1 MKVFN
6 PVRACFVL
14 SLLPVS
20 LLVASP
26 SFAKDTGYLFVS
38 GEKDNNISVLDA
50 KTFEVVKRIGTAA
63 RPRHLQFSPDRS
75 KIYAAC
81 GDGAAI
87 DVIDVAKL
95 ELVDRIAGI
104 EDPEL
109 FDISADGKTL
119 YISLEDDGALGIL
132 NLDEYFAKRG
142 DKPDLSV
149 AEPAPLGETS
159 EAEDDK
165 ADDDAEKDA
174 EKEDAKED
182 EEKAGEDDDAAAIP
196 GLKTVE
202 VGEEP
207 EGILL
212 SPDGKTAY
220 VTSEVANTVHVVD
233 TASGEMKANI
243 VVGNRPRRFVMT
255 PDQKEL
261 WVTNEISGEVTIID
275 PATNKLTQTIKFQPK
290 GFREEDVT
298 PVGITMSSDGKTVIV
313 GLGGANHI
321 AFVDVASHEI
331 QDYVLV
337 GKRAWNVTFNRDNSL
352 LYVANGLS
360 DDLSV
365 VDVASRKVVKSVPVA
380 RVPHTV
386 LIDD

>member
-1 MKVFN
+1 MRPFT
-6 PVRACFVL
+6 PPFTLALL
-14 SLLPVS
+14 SFSLFTALP
-20 LLVASP
+20 A
-26 SFAKDTGYLFVS
+26 FAKDTGYLFVS
-38 GEKDNNISVLDA
+38 SEKDNNISVLDA

-81 GDGAAI
+81 GDGSAI
-87 DVIDVAKL
+87 DIIDVAKL

-149 AEPAPLGETS
+149 AEPAPPGETS
-159 EAEDDK
+159 EAEDDN
-165 ADDDAEKDA
+165 ADDDD
-174 EKEDAKED
+174 EKE
-182 EEKAGEDDDAAAIP
+182 GEDAGDAQIP
-196 GLKTVE
+196 GMKTVE

-212 SPDGKTAY
+212 SSDGKTVY
-220 VTSEVANTVHVVD
+220 VASEVANTVHVVD
-233 TASGEMKANI
+233 RASGEMQANI
-243 VVGNRPRRFVMT
+243 VVGNRPRRFAMT

-261 WVTNEISGEVTIID
+261 WVTNEISGEVSIID
-275 PATNKLTQTIKFQPK
+275 PATNTVTKTIKFQPK

-298 PVGITMSSDGKTVIV
+298 PVGITMSSDGKTAIV
-313 GLGGANHI
+313 GLGEANHI
-321 AFVDVASHEI
+321 AFVDIASKAI

-337 GKRAWNVTFNRDNSL
+337 GKRAWNVTLIRDNSL

-360 DDLSV
+360 DDISV
-365 VDVASRKVVKSVPVA
+365 VDIASRKVVKSVPIA

>member
-1 MKVFN
+1 MKPFT
-6 PVRACFVL
+6 PPFTLALLSF
-14 SLLPVS
+14 SLLA
-20 LLVASP
+20 ASP
-26 SFAKDTGYLFVS
+26 VFAKDTGYLFVS
-38 GEKDNNISVLDA
+38 SEKDNNISVLDA

-63 RPRHLQFSPDRS
+63 RPRHLQFSPDHS

-81 GDGAAI
+81 GDGSAI
-87 DVIDVAKL
+87 DIIDVAKL
-95 ELVDRIAGI
+95 ELADRIAGI

-109 FDISADGKTL
+109 FDISADGKTM

-149 AEPAPLGETS
+149 AEPAPPGETS

-165 ADDDAEKDA
+165 ADDEEEEDDDKEGA
-174 EKEDAKED
+174 EKEGD
-182 EEKAGEDDDAAAIP
+182 DDDAAVP

-243 VVGNRPRRFVMT
+243 VVGNRPRRFAMT

-275 PATNKLTQTIKFQPK
+275 PATNKVTKTIKFQPK

-298 PVGITMSSDGKTVIV
+298 PVGIAMSSDGKTVIV

-337 GKRAWNVTFNRDNSL
+337 GKRAWNVILNRDNSL

-360 DDLSV
+360 DDISV
-365 VDVASRKVVKSVPVA
+365 VDIASRKVVKSVPIA

>member
-1 MKVFN
+1 MKSFT
-6 PVRACFVL
+6 PPFTLALLSF
-14 SLLPVS
+14 SLLAALP
-20 LLVASP
+20 A
-26 SFAKDTGYLFVS
+26 FAKDTGYLFVS
-38 GEKDNNISVLDA
+38 SEKDNNISVLDA

-63 RPRHLQFSPDRS
+63 RPRHLQFSPDHS

-81 GDGAAI
+81 GDGSAI
-87 DVIDVAKL
+87 DIIDVAKL

-109 FDISADGKTL
+109 FDISADGKTM

-132 NLDEYFAKRG
+132 NLDEYFAQRG

-149 AEPAPLGETS
+149 AEPAPPRETS
-159 EAEDDK
+159 ESEDDK
-165 ADDDAEKDA
+165 ADHDED
-174 EKEDAKED
+174 EKEGDDKD
-182 EEKAGEDDDAAAIP
+182 GEADDDTTIP
-196 GLKTVE
+196 GMKTVE

-212 SPDGKTAY
+212 SPDGKTVY

-233 TASGEMKANI
+233 TASGEMQANI
-243 VVGNRPRRFVMT
+243 VVGNRPRRFAMT
-255 PDQKEL
+255 PDQKAL
-261 WVTNEISGEVTIID
+261 WVTNEISGEVSIID
-275 PATNKLTQTIKFQPK
+275 PATHKVTKTIKFQPK

-298 PVGITMSSDGKTVIV
+298 PVGIAMSSDGKTAIV

-352 LYVANGLS
+352 LYVVNGLS
-360 DDLSV
+360 DDISV
-365 VDVASRKVVKSVPVA
+365 VDVASRKVVKSMPIA
-380 RVPHTV
+380 RVAHTV

>member
-1 MKVFN
+1 MKPFT
-6 PVRACFVL
+6 PPFTLALLSF
-14 SLLPVS
+14 SLLAALPV
-20 LLVASP
+20 
-26 SFAKDTGYLFVS
+26 FAKDTGYLFVS
-38 GEKDNNISVLDA
+38 SEKDNNISVLDA

-87 DVIDVAKL
+87 DIIDVAKL

-149 AEPAPLGETS
+149 AEPAPPGESS
-159 EAEDDK
+159 ESEDDK
-165 ADDDAEKDA
+165 ADHDDD
-174 EKEDAKED
+174 EKEGEGDAD
-182 EEKAGEDDDAAAIP
+182 TTIP
-196 GLKTVE
+196 GMKTVE

-212 SPDGKTAY
+212 SPDGKTVY

-233 TASGEMKANI
+233 TASGEMQANI
-243 VVGNRPRRFVMT
+243 VVGNRPRRFAMT

-275 PATNKLTQTIKFQPK
+275 PATNKVTKTIKFQPK

-298 PVGITMSSDGKTVIV
+298 PVGIAMSSDGKTVIV

-321 AFVDVASHEI
+321 AFVDVASQAI

-337 GKRAWNVTFNRDNSL
+337 GKRAWNVTLNRDNSL

-360 DDLSV
+360 DDISV
-365 VDVASRKVVKSVPVA
+365 VDIASRKVVKSVPIA

>member
-1 MKVFN
+1 MKPFT
-6 PVRACFVL
+6 PPFTLALLSF
-14 SLLPVS
+14 SLLA
-20 LLVASP
+20 ASP
-26 SFAKDTGYLFVS
+26 VFAKDTGYLFVS
-38 GEKDNNISVLDA
+38 SEKDNNISVLDA

-87 DVIDVAKL
+87 DIIDVAKL

-109 FDISADGKTL
+109 FDISVDGKTL

-149 AEPAPLGETS
+149 AEPAPPGESS
-159 EAEDDK
+159 ESEDDK
-165 ADDDAEKDA
+165 ADHDDD
-174 EKEDAKED
+174 EKEGEGDAD
-182 EEKAGEDDDAAAIP
+182 TTIP
-196 GLKTVE
+196 GMKTVE

-212 SPDGKTAY
+212 SPDGKTVY

-233 TASGEMKANI
+233 TASGEMQANI
-243 VVGNRPRRFVMT
+243 VVGNRPRRFAMT

-261 WVTNEISGEVTIID
+261 WVTNEISGEVSIID
-275 PATNKLTQTIKFQPK
+275 PATNKVTKTIKFQPK

-313 GLGGANHI
+313 GLGGANHV
-321 AFVDVASHEI
+321 AFVDVASQAI

-337 GKRAWNVTFNRDNSL
+337 GKRAWNVTLNRDNSL

-360 DDLSV
+360 DDISV
-365 VDVASRKVVKSVPVA
+365 VDVASRKVVKSVPIA

>member
-6 PVRACFVL
+6 PVRAGFVL
-14 SLLPVS
+14 SLLPLS

-26 SFAKDTGYLFVS
+26 CFAKGTGHLFVS
-38 GEKDNNISVLDA
+38 SEKDNNISVLDA
-50 KTFEVVKRIGTAA
+50 NTFEVVKRIGTAA
-63 RPRHLQFSPDRS
+63 RPRHLQFSPDHSR
-75 KIYAAC
+75 IYAAC

-95 ELVDRIAGI
+95 ELVERIAGI

-132 NLDEYFAKRG
+132 NLEEYFAKRG
-142 DKPDLSV
+142 GKPDLSV
-149 AEPAPLGETS
+149 AEPAPPGETS
-159 EAEDDK
+159 EAEDDQ
-165 ADDDAEKDA
+165 ADA
-174 EKEDAKED
+174 D
-182 EEKAGEDDDAAAIP
+182 EEKSGGDDKAGIP
-196 GLKTVE
+196 GLKTIE

-261 WVTNEISGEVTIID
+261 WVTNEISGEVTVID
-275 PATNKLTQTIKFQPK
+275 PATHTVTKSIKFQPK

-298 PVGITMSSDGKTVIV
+298 PVGIAISSDGKTVIV

-337 GKRAWNVTFNRDNSL
+337 GKRAWNVAFNRDNSL